1 MAVDHFPADLVV
13 DAVPG
18 DALHRMLAAAR
29 EAAEPPTASLLGM
42 PALVVA
48 RFADLKAF
56 FGDSEQ
62 FPGGASYQFM
72 VEPAVGPTFI
82 SMDGPD
88 HDRARRLATPA
99 FRSQGITRWVDESLV
114 PLAHE
119 IIDRFEHQGEADLV
133 TAFSSVLPL
142 WAISRKLG
150 LPMGSEHRQRG
161 WTAAL
166 LSHPVDPARSEI
178 AKQEVFKFLAPILNE
193 RRRNPGDDVLSH
205 LLMHEHDSDR
215 MSDIEII
222 NHIRLLYVVGAA
234 TTSDGLSSLLYHILN
249 RPELLERA
257 RSGPQDCEAL
267 VVESLRYE
275 PPVSVLP
282 RIATR
287 AGMIGRAEIPAG
299 SLVLCAIAGANRDP
313 AVFDDPNTFD
323 PDRDQRETLSFGF
336 GEKFCPGAHL
346 ARHQMTAALSV
357 LVTRLTN
364 LVLTDGAEPAGGI
377 LRSSPRLRARWDA
390 V

>member
-1 MAVDHFPADLVV
+1 MSVTQFPADLVV

-18 DALHRMLAAAR
+18 DALHRMLADAR
-29 EAAEPPTASLLGM
+29 EAVDPPTASLLGM
-42 PALVVA
+42 PARVIA
-48 RFADLKAF
+48 RFDDLKAYF
-56 FGDSEQ
+56 ADSKQ
-62 FPGGASYQFM
+62 FPGGSSYQFM

-82 SMDGPD
+82 SMDGDD
-88 HDRARRLATPA
+88 HDRTRRLATPA

-119 IIDRFEHQGEADLV
+119 IVDRFAAQGEADLV
-133 TAFSSVLPL
+133 TTFSSVLPL

-150 LPMGSEHRQRG
+150 LPMGSEHRQRK

-178 AKQEVFKFLAPILNE
+178 AKQEVFEFLSPILTE
-193 RRRNPGDDVLSH
+193 RRNNPGDDVLSH
-205 LLMHEHDSDR
+205 LLMHKHNGDS
-215 MSDIEII
+215 MSDDEII

-234 TTSDGLSSLLYHILN
+234 TTSDGLSSLLFLVLS
-249 RPELLERA
+249 RPEMLERA
-257 RSGPQDCEAL
+257 RTGPRECESLVIEAL
-267 VVESLRYE
+267 RFE
-275 PPVSVLP
+275 PPVSVVP
-282 RIATR
+282 RIAAR
-287 AGMIGRAEIPAG
+287 PGMIGRAEIPAG

-313 AVFDDPNTFD
+313 AVFDAPNTFD

-346 ARHQMTAALSV
+346 ARRQMTAALSV
-357 LVTRLTN
+357 LVSRLAN
-364 LVLTDGAEPAGGI
+364 LELVDGAEPAGGI

-390 V
+390 S